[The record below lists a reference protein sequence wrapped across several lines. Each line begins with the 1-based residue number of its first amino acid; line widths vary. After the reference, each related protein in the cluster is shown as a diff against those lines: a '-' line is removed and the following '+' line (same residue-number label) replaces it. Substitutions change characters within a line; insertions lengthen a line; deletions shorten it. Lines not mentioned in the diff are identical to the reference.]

1 MSIGWR
7 GRFWG
12 VQPNID
18 DDVLAVEVVDEGWP
32 DQLALIPLEEVGEG
46 GHRFLLA
53 VGAELLVLGNGVS
66 AFHSLARSCHW
77 QLFLFALVERV
88 QRRTAMPATH
98 TFENWSA
105 LTRLEKPFLPTGGL
119 VATTARLPKG
129 TDGTAAGG
137 GVSALLRAYEV
148 DELVAMKAI
157 CVTKKPN

>member
-46 GHRFLLA
+46 GLRFLLA
-53 VGAELLVLGNGVS
+53 VGAELLVLGIGVS

-88 QRRTAMPATH
+88 HGAAENRSASDTYIRNLERTH
-98 TFENWSA
+98 TFRKA
-105 LTRLEKPFLPTGGL
+105 LPSDWWLEWWRRRRRCLMAP
-119 VATTARLPKG
+119 TARQLV
-129 TDGTAAGG
+129 GG
-137 GVSALLRAYEV
+137 IGV
-148 DELVAMKAI
+148 VA
-157 CVTKKPN
+157 CPRGG